1 MKKRFLAFLLCLS
14 ILLMACA
21 CAAETEPPIAS
32 YPEHQESSPQ
42 LTLSEVNV
50 ESSKT
55 EAPTPS
61 ADPSGE
67 IPPIETSDESLTVEE
82 SDVVIEPIQP
92 IVPEEKETTLEKVL
106 SFDIGID
113 GLMEYNFLFYDD
125 PSTADIIVYGDAYTD
140 GNGVFYQAADSEIIR
155 VNDGAKFPFISWS
168 QVFDIEVR
176 QNDFYILKAGETGSY
191 GILYHYDIST
201 GFETPTLIAQYDNLP
216 SGSLGFAGGVPVI
229 LEQGNVYS
237 VEGRRL
243 SKSKAP
249 FAIEESKDSSVS
261 VQKQNDVLTIQQGEN
276 FYCYVPALSDTGTFV
291 AETKDWDGNW
301 IYSYYDQ
308 NGSIKTK
315 FLYTTQY
322 PGSTISCEIDFTWG
336 KEIYTVD
343 LYTPYCATLG
353 GKFFEGLVDGKVF
366 FDVYGN
372 AYYAAYYLDHCDIY
386 KIDQGYSDIQFPVD
400 EKLQAG
406 DSSVAPTSN
415 ASGSSASSVQYLDI
429 SRAEVKANALEMII
443 TT

>member
-1 MKKRFLAFLLCLS
+1 M
-14 ILLMACA
+14 
-21 CAAETEPPIAS
+21 
-32 YPEHQESSPQ
+32 
-42 LTLSEVNV
+42 
-50 ESSKT
+50 
-55 EAPTPS
+55 
-61 ADPSGE
+61 
-67 IPPIETSDESLTVEE
+67 
-82 SDVVIEPIQP
+82 VIEPIQP